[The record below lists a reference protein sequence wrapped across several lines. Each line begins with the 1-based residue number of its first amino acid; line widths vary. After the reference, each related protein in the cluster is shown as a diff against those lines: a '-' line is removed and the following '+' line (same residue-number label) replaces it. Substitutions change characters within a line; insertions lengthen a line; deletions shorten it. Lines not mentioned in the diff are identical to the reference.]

1 MLLGFALLKLCFVN
15 RYTEFPVFVLF
26 CLLMSLE
33 YRVFVQS
40 VDDTIV
46 PRWLEDLNA
55 LNMRCDI
62 HPEFSFTDQAGLLPF
77 KLNIQSGTRP
87 ELLNQDFVSGF
98 EFDMEDFDIDAQI
111 AALSEPGL
119 MDRLLGRNTRRDYFM
134 SPEIDERLRPMKKM
148 MIFNWCFDD
157 IFEYRLA
164 RLSSITLS
172 RLCGGL
178 CYSRED
184 ECFFEGDDA
193 VTIALAEVEQFET
206 LLKEKAVKTHRFEA
220 WL

>member
-1 MLLGFALLKLCFVN
+1 
-15 RYTEFPVFVLF
+15 
-26 CLLMSLE
+26 MSLE
-33 YRVFVQS
+33 YRVFVQT

-46 PRWLEDLNA
+46 PRWLEALNA
-55 LNMRCDI
+55 LNMCCEI

-98 EFDMEDFDIDAQI
+98 EFDMEGFDIDAQI
-111 AALSEPGL
+111 ATLSEPGF
-119 MDRLLGRNTRRDYFM
+119 MDRLLGRNTQRDYFM
-134 SPEIDERLRPMKKM
+134 SAEMDERLRPMKKM

-172 RLCGGL
+172 QLCGGL

-184 ECFFEGDDA
+184 ECFFDGADA
-193 VTIALAEVEQFET
+193 VTTALAEVEQFET
-206 LLKEKAVKTHRFEA
+206 LLKKKAVKTHRFEA